1 MEANCNDFLAFAKA
15 HDGKITYSNASEIIS
30 QLRDAHI
37 KNNKLH
43 VEVPA
48 VYIQKLE
55 VMRYSKSTMK
65 HYVLCLGE
73 FIAYFEY
80 KNQKIDNLTSADIL
94 MYMNYRVNVDGISE
108 SYQNQLINAVKFY
121 YEKVLGHDRERY
133 VIDRPRSTYKLPTV
147 FSEEEVAEILKQVR
161 NKKHYAM
168 LVTIY
173 SAGLRVSEL
182 INLKVN
188 DIDSKLNVIWIR
200 AAKGKKDR
208 STLLSERTLHI
219 LRAYY
224 KAYRPKHYLF
234 EGMDGKPYSARSIQN
249 ILKKAMQEAGIKKK
263 GSVHTLRHSFATHL
277 LENGVDLRYIQF
289 LLGHVSPKTTEIY
302 THVSTKKLSKI
313 TSPFD
318 RLLM

>member
-1 MEANCNDFLAFAKA
+1 MEANCNDFLEFAKA
-15 HDGKITYSNASEIIS
+15 HDGRIAYSNAAEIVPL
-30 QLRDAHI
+30 LRDAHI
-37 KNNKLH
+37 KNKKQY

-48 VYIQKLE
+48 AYVQKLE
-55 VMRYSKSTMK
+55 VMRYSKSTLK
-65 HYVLCLGE
+65 HYVLCLSE

-80 KNQKIDNLTSADIL
+80 KQMSIEQLTSDDIL

-108 SYQNQLINAVKFY
+108 TYQNQLINAIKFY
-121 YEKVLGHDRERY
+121 YEKVLGRDRDRY

-147 FSEEEVAEILKQVR
+147 FSEDEVAEILKHVH

-182 INLKVN
+182 INLKIK

-200 AAKGKKDR
+200 SSKGKKDR
-208 STLLSERTLHI
+208 STLLSERTLTI
-219 LRAYY
+219 LREYY
-224 KAYRPKHYLF
+224 KAYKPRHYLF
-234 EGMDGKPYSARSIQN
+234 EGMDGKQYSARSIQN
-249 ILKKAMQEAGIKKK
+249 ILKKAMQEAGIQRR

-318 RLLM
+318 RLSI